1 MAPGLLTRPTDPKF
15 GIEYG
20 MREFE
25 AYDKKRYFLSGASV
39 GELGSSTQAKEEWF
53 SKRHSKVRAQ
63 PDFPRSKE
71 SPIGSKLKPAFPMW
85 SVWFPGEPFP
95 EKK

>member
-1 MAPGLLTRPTDPKF
+1 MSILSRTTIPKF
-15 GIEYG
+15 RIEYG

-25 AYDKKRYFLSGASV
+25 ANDKKRYFLSGANV
-39 GELGSSTQAKEEWF
+39 GELGSSTRAKEEWF

-71 SPIGSKLKPAFPMW
+71 SPIGSKLKPDFPMW

>member
-1 MAPGLLTRPTDPKF
+1 MF
-15 GIEYG
+15 GEYG
-20 MREFE
+20 MRKFE
-25 AYDKKRYFLSGASV
+25 AYDKKRYFLSVTSV
-39 GELGSSTQAKEEWF
+39 GELGSPTQAKEEWF
-53 SKRHSKVRAQ
+53 SRRHSKVRSQ

-71 SPIGSKLKPAFPMW
+71 SPIGSKLKPTFPMW

>member
-1 MAPGLLTRPTDPKF
+1 MFANNPAEAEPNPIPKF
-15 GIEYG
+15 RIEYG

-71 SPIGSKLKPAFPMW
+71 SPIGSKLKPDFPM
-85 SVWFPGEPFP
+85 
-95 EKK
+95 